1 MYFTFLYI
9 YQILHIY
16 FYLPFVIY
24 IFRKCFRYEYTFYI
38 FNIHANTYKYINILN
53 FIIKFCNEKK
63 KETKTMNAAI

>member
-1 MYFTFLYI
+1 MFPLNI
-9 YQILHIY
+9 
-16 FYLPFVIY
+16 
-24 IFRKCFRYEYTFYI
+24 YEYTFYI